1 MVTRMLFLM
10 THWFEGMEGAPVRV
24 PRDWRWPQGWVIPF
38 ELEFSSF
45 AVSIWLSCQSQVS
58 RVRRAECPGRFWL
71 RMRLAMLFGAVFL
84 TTPLCARQPVYKLIS
99 GCVPCHGADGIAKF
113 GEVPN
118 LAGQNEIY
126 LLNQLRAFHKGRRVH
141 KEMRYMSHNLT
152 EEEMEA
158 IAAYFSSLPP
168 R

>member
-1 MVTRMLFLM
+1 MKLAIV
-10 THWFEGMEGAPVRV
+10 
-24 PRDWRWPQGWVIPF
+24 
-38 ELEFSSF
+38 F
-45 AVSIWLSCQSQVS
+45 A
-58 RVRRAECPGRFWL
+58 
-71 RMRLAMLFGAVFL
+71 AVFL
-84 TTPLCARQPVYKLIS
+84 AAPAWAQQADLKLIT

-118 LAGQNEIY
+118 LAGQNKLY
-126 LLNQLRAFHKGRRVH
+126 LLNQLHAFHRGKRVH
-141 KEMRYMSHNLT
+141 KEMDYMARFMT